1 MPEPDLSEFLKLS
14 RPEKKKTCLVGAA
27 LDALPEDERA
37 ALVAALQTD
46 AVTPSAIAKWLAA
59 RELKANLSAV
69 SHHRRGTC
77 VCHG

>member
-14 RPEKKKTCLVGAA
+14 RPEKKKTCLIGAA
-27 LDALPEDERA
+27 LEALPENERA
-37 ALVAALQTD
+37 ALAAALNADT
-46 AVTPSAIAKWLAA
+46 VTAGAIAKWLAA

-69 SHHRRGTC
+69 SHHRHGTC